1 MRLEV
6 AGSIPALP
14 SKNNKVTMEKYKCSR
29 CGDEPSVYHGYGD
42 KDGNPL
48 CDSCVIKILE
58 VCVEGAEAKKPNAEW
73 GS

>member
-1 MRLEV
+1 
-6 AGSIPALP
+6 
-14 SKNNKVTMEKYKCSR
+14 VTMEKYKCSR